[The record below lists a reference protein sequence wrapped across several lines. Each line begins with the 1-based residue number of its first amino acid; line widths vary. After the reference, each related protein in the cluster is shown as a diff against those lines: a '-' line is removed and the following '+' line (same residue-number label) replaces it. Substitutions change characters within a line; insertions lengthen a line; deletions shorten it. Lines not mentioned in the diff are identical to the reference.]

1 MTVDMGCR
9 EIWAA
14 YVRRI
19 TGDTTQKEIADRTGV
34 NQTTISRWLRATNDP
49 SHAGNVAALAIEYG
63 RNPLEAF
70 VAAGLLELDVALRG
84 LDQDSLDLLA
94 EVEGGRPSRR
104 SPLIAG
110 LDPAAKQMVPSL
122 LGQARRHGQDPLRGE
137 PSDLGRQGGLDDLE
151 CRL

>member
-1 MTVDMGCR
+1 MTVDMG
-9 EIWAA
+9 

-94 EVEGGRPSRR
+94 EVEGGRPSSVPANRR
-104 SPLIAG
+104 TRSSGKADGPKSPR
-110 LDPAAKQMVPSL
+110 S
-122 LGQARRHGQDPLRGE
+122 GQAARSRSASRGTK
-137 PSDLGRQGGLDDLE
+137 
-151 CRL
+151 